1 MSEHIKAIILTI
13 AFLTNT
19 CFAADYQFRYA
30 LASLSSLTK
39 NPEETPSKSAEQS
52 KAEQFCNG
60 YVSSDLFNYD
70 SGEALPSYKTAMSN
84 CTAYN
89 LDNSNISTTC
99 QNLADALATANGRT
113 IAEFIAACETGNISF
128 INQSY
133 AHSKEDFCTSKAK
146 TYLELNPENPNNYTA
161 YYIKSYCMTN

>member
-1 MSEHIKAIILTI
+1 MSKYLKATILTI

-30 LASLSSLTK
+30 LASLSPPTK
-39 NPEETPSKSAEQS
+39 TPEEPPSKSAAQS

-70 SGEALPSYKTAMSN
+70 SGEALPSYKSAMSE
-84 CTAYN
+84 CTSYN

-99 QNLADALATANGRT
+99 QNLSDALATANGRNK
-113 IAEFIAACETGNISF
+113 EDFIAACETGDVSS
-128 INQSY
+128 INQS
-133 AHSKEDFCTSKAK
+133 
-146 TYLELNPENPNNYTA
+146 
-161 YYIKSYCMTN
+161 